1 MPKNRL
7 VNFESFESFYGKR
20 IFPVF
25 TLFSYFGIVLVLFY
39 MLFDYTT
46 YKESENLFGVV
57 SARFVALFFAV
68 MVVIASQHSYF
79 KGVRVIAITTFGTM
93 GYSAITFSYI
103 VYDNVIYFVAFNWFY
118 YLVATMMLTP
128 LLTKKIYIIMESY
141 QIALVVVLMVL
152 FGKTVQQIADHVVLA
167 IPLVLYVYA
176 VVVLNRKNGL
186 ESYENAYNMH
196 VLSSTDGLSHLLNRR
211 SWYEVAKEFFAS
223 EKELA
228 FIMLDIDH
236 FKKVNDTYGH
246 EAGDKVIKSISD
258 ILMQQTRNQDFVGRL
273 GGEEFGIILP
283 KTTREDALTI
293 ADRIRESI
301 EKNEIHYNHQVL
313 KVTSS
318 FGVAIKSASMKRFSE
333 LVNLGDELLYKA
345 KNEGR
350 NRVMS
355 IDIESEKI

>member
-1 MPKNRL
+1 MLTNRL

-20 IFPVF
+20 IFPMF

-39 MLFDYTT
+39 MFFDYTT

-57 SARFVALFFAV
+57 LARIVALFFAI
-68 MVVIASQHSYF
+68 MVSIASQHSYF
-79 KGVRVIAITTFGTM
+79 QGVRVVAITTFGTI

-103 VYDNVIYFVAFNWFY
+103 AYDNVIYFVAFNWFY

-141 QIALVVVLMVL
+141 QIALVVVLMLL
-152 FGKTVQQIADHVVLA
+152 FAKTAKEMVGHMILA

-176 VVVLNRKNGL
+176 VVVLSRKNGI
-186 ESYENAYNMH
+186 EAYENAHNMH

-236 FKKVNDTYGH
+236 FKRVNDTFGH
-246 EAGDKVIKSISD
+246 DIGDRVIQSISST
-258 ILMQQTRNQDFVGRL
+258 LLEKTRVQDFIGRL

-283 KTTREDALTI
+283 NTSLQEAIDI
-293 ADRIRESI
+293 AQRIRQSI
-301 EKNEIHYNHQVL
+301 EKAHIHYNSENIH
-313 KVTSS
+313 VTSS
-318 FGVAIKSASMKRFSE
+318 FGVAVKSSSMKSLAE
-333 LVNLGDELLYKA
+333 LIRLGDENIYRA
-345 KNEGR
+345 KEEGR
-350 NRVMS
+350 NQVAF
-355 IDIESEKI
+355 